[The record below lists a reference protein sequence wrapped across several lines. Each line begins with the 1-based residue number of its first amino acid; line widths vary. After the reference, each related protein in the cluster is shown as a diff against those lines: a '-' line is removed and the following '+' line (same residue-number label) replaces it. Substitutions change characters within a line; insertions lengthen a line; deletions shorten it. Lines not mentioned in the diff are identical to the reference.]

1 MKIGIITFHASF
13 NYGSM
18 LQAWA
23 LQTFLEKQGHEV
35 KIINYRQ
42 KSQKTGYDKPITFS
56 SLPNVKR
63 SVKRILLAPA
73 TIGSLYRKW
82 NLFDRFM
89 QRWLNLTEEYNT
101 LDELKQAH
109 FGLDVLI
116 TGSDQIWN
124 TTVFDFSEA
133 YFGTFVD
140 GNTMKIAYAPSMG
153 PTPESQ
159 DVAYLKKLLNGYKA
173 VSVREERTRNFLEDN
188 SICGNVCVVLDP
200 TMLLDAA
207 DYNVLYDKKPLIDGQ
222 YVFYYTPG
230 FGPRHEF
237 LREAAYIGKQLGL
250 PVVCDNCYTP
260 GALRGYYNVHPHVAT
275 GPAEFLN
282 LVKNATV
289 VCGASFHLM
298 VFSIIF
304 HKDFYCMNGDV
315 DSRMN
320 NLMKT
325 LCLEDRIWSITDKG
339 RNRIAPTEYTAA
351 SAEAYLREKSKSQE
365 FLKDALTGLNK

>member
-35 KIINYRQ
+35 KIINFRQ
-42 KSQKTGYDKPITFS
+42 NSQRIGYDKPIAFS
-56 SLPNVKR
+56 SRANIKCSMKR
-63 SVKRILLAPA
+63 LFLAPA
-73 TIGSLYRKW
+73 TIRPLYRKW
-82 NLFDRFM
+82 HLFNSFM
-89 QRWLNLTEEYNT
+89 RQRLNLTEEYNT
-101 LDELKQAH
+101 LEDLKQAQL
-109 FGLDVLI
+109 GLDVLI

-124 TTVFDFSEA
+124 TTAFDFSEA

-140 GNTMKIAYAPSMG
+140 RTTKKIAYAPSMG
-153 PTPESQ
+153 PNPESQ
-159 DVAYLKKLLNGYKA
+159 DVTYLKKLLNGYKA
-173 VSVREERTRNFLEDN
+173 VSVREDRTRNFLERN
-188 SICGNVCVVLDP
+188 GICNNVSVVLDP
-200 TMLLDAA
+200 TMLLDSA
-207 DYNVLYDKKPLIDGQ
+207 DYDVLFDKKTLIDGQ
-222 YVFYYTPG
+222 YMFYYTPG

-250 PVVCDNCYTP
+250 SVVCDNCYTP
-260 GALRGYYNVHPHVAT
+260 GALRDYDNVHPHITT

-282 LVKNATV
+282 LVKNASV

-298 VFSIIF
+298 VFSILF

-320 NLMKT
+320 NLMKA
-325 LCLEDRIWSITDKG
+325 LFLEDCIWSITDKG
-339 RNRIAPTEYTAA
+339 RNRITPTEYTTAF
-351 SAEAYLREKSKSQE
+351 AEAYDREKRKSQE
-365 FLKDALTGLNK
+365 FLIQLIK

>member
-23 LQTFLEKQGHEV
+23 LQTFLTKLGHDVE
-35 KIINYRQ
+35 IINFRQ
-42 KSQKTGYDKPITFS
+42 KSQKLGYAKPIAFS

-63 SVKRILLAPA
+63 SVKRMLAPA
-73 TIGSLYRKW
+73 TIRPLYRKW
-82 NLFDRFM
+82 HLFDGFM
-89 QRWLNLTEEYNT
+89 HRWLNLTAEYNT
-101 LDELKQAH
+101 LDQLRQVG
-109 FGLDVLI
+109 FGLDALV

-133 YFGTFVD
+133 YFGTFV
-140 GNTMKIAYAPSMG
+140 GGRTAKIAYAPSMG
-153 PTPESQ
+153 PDPENQ
-159 DVAYLKKLLNGYKA
+159 DVAYLKSLLNGYKA
-173 VSVREERTRNFLEDN
+173 VSVREERTRKFLEGN
-188 SICGNVCVVLDP
+188 GICNNVSVVLDP

-207 DYNVLYDKKPLIDGQ
+207 DYGILYDQKPLVDGQ
-222 YVFYYTPG
+222 YIFYYTPG
-230 FGPRHEF
+230 YGPRHEF
-237 LREAAYIGKQLGL
+237 LREAAYLGRQLNL

-260 GALRGYYNVHPHVAT
+260 RALRGYDNIRPHIAT

-298 VFSIIF
+298 VFSILF
-304 HKDFYCMNGDV
+304 RKDFYCMNGDV

-325 LCLEDRIWSITDKG
+325 LRLEERIWSITNKSH
-339 RNRIAPTEYTAA
+339 NRIAPTEYTAA
-351 SAEAYLREKSKSQE
+351 FAEAYAGQKRKSQE
-365 FLKDALTGLNK
+365 FLAKSLAGK

>member
-124 TTVFDFSEA
+124 TTVFDFSEV

-260 GALRGYYNVHPHVAT
+260 GALRGYDNVHPHVAT

-282 LVKNATV
+282 LLQ
-289 VCGASFHLM
+289 S
-298 VFSIIF
+298 SIRAKQCMINIF
-304 HKDFYCMNGDV
+304 C
-315 DSRMN
+315 
-320 NLMKT
+320 
-325 LCLEDRIWSITDKG
+325 
-339 RNRIAPTEYTAA
+339 
-351 SAEAYLREKSKSQE
+351 
-365 FLKDALTGLNK
+365 